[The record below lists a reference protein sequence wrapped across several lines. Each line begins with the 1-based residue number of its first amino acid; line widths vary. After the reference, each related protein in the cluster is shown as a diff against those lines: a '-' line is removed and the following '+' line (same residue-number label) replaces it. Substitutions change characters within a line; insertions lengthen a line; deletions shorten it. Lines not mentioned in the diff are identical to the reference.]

1 MKASMKFWVMTA
13 LGLGLSGCG
22 GGGDSGGVT
31 GPVILV
37 PTLEISSVQKV
48 GATAVPNANAAAKP
62 SLISAAFSKA
72 GRFSFGT
79 GVAFAAHCP
88 DPALFATS
96 FDVEGGKVWIKEAYA
111 ILDEVEFETE
121 PSTDSAETGP
131 FALDLTNNDDNV
143 GQAISVNVPA
153 GNYNAIK
160 FRIKR
165 MDDAP
170 APILNVTDAAS
181 FRGKLLNS
189 STKRRPSVY
198 IAGTVQATA
207 GDVCKEFVFIADHRW
222 EVEIPFRNASSGAA
236 SVDAVLLFDLEGSF
250 KTAMAGLGATA
261 EGLIGEVGA
270 GTEDNMGAQFLDGR
284 TKDPDHGTPIA
295 EAITAALPRNM
306 KVFVQSS
313 GTLDDNPKG
322 STLVED
328 NATRVSGDDNPSV
341 SDLVETEIPGEVLLL
356 QFAAGAPPAARLTLP
371 WRNLQTTG
379 CVLQ

>member
-1 MKASMKFWVMTA
+1 MKGSTKFWVMA
-13 LGLGLSGCG
+13 AIGLGLAGCG
-22 GGGDSGGVT
+22 GGSDGTGVT
-31 GPVILV
+31 GPVALV

-48 GATAVPNANAAAKP
+48 GATAIPNANAAAKP

-79 GVAFAAHCP
+79 GFAFAAHCP

-143 GQAISVNVPA
+143 GQAIGVSVPA
-153 GNYNAIK
+153 GSYNAIK

-170 APILNVTDAAS
+170 APILNVTDTAS
-181 FRGKLLNS
+181 FRSKLLNS
-189 STKRRPSVY
+189 SAKRRPSVY

-207 GDVCKEFVFIADHRW
+207 GDLCKEFIFIADHRW
-222 EVEIPFRNASSGAA
+222 EIKIPFKNVSGGAA
-236 SVDAVLLFDLEGSF
+236 AVDAVLLFDLEKAF
-250 KTAMAGLGATA
+250 KTAMTTLGATA
-261 EGLIGEVGA
+261 ATLSGEVGA
-270 GTEDNMGAQFLDGR
+270 GTVDNMGAQFLDGR

-306 KVFVQSS
+306 KVFIQSS
-313 GTLDDNPKG
+313 GAIDDNPKG
-322 STLVED
+322 STTIED

-341 SDLVETEIPGEVLLL
+341 SDLAETEIPG
-356 QFAAGAPPAARLTLP
+356 
-371 WRNLQTTG
+371 
-379 CVLQ
+379 